1 MKYGMCEND
10 GERVSLLMSYG
21 YPKAKAEEI
30 VKAGKFEETLDYDYH
45 SLVED
50 PVGAFEERSVREYD
64 LRRIAK

>member
-30 VKAGKFEETLDYDYH
+30 VKAGKFEDTLESDYH
-45 SLVED
+45 SMVED
-50 PVGAFEERSVREYD
+50 PIGALEERLHYGYD
-64 LRRIAK
+64 SRRVAK